1 MADEHGERTKTV
13 VVGVDET
20 VEGANRRRG
29 CARAGHMLGLQ
40 PFAQRW
46 FLTWP
51 PRQYTTLTLTC
62 CCARISR
69 K

>member
-29 CARAGHMLGLQ
+29 CARVPVTCSVYSHSPSAGFSLGLHDSTR
-40 PFAQRW
+40 P
-46 FLTWP
+46 
-51 PRQYTTLTLTC
+51 
-62 CCARISR
+62 
-69 K
+69 